1 MFARLE
7 AWFNAFFLGYAARVS
22 GDLAVGLVPVAL
34 ALVTLYVAVYGL
46 AVMRGEATE
55 PVGTFAWKMVKVG
68 AILSFALPGLYYSG
82 NVAAAATGLQDGLAT
97 LFVAPR
103 GVAAATAFGALDLA
117 NTAANEQLALLWK
130 DAGMFRLD
138 LVLASL
144 LFSLGT
150 TIFLVLG
157 AFVALLGKLIL
168 TFALAIGPLA
178 ILCLLFKPTAR
189 FFDSWLSFV
198 LSAVILSWFV
208 FFALGMS
215 LYVSDRVVAA
225 IADGSAF
232 VAGRARVGGCARS
245 GRHLLGC
252 YVPPGHRALPSA
264 IACIQPDRWCLHPK
278 RRADG
283 HQLDGGDARHGRRPL
298 SQRWGGGRRR
308 RREHGTWRRS
318 CLCRRS
324 SRGIGGRRGRRRGA
338 RGVSTRRPARR
349 GFDLKF
355 QPLFNRFIH
364 TGEYRP

>member
-1 MFARLE
+1 MFAKLE
-7 AWFNAFFLGYAARVS
+7 TWFNAFFLGYAARVS
-22 GDLAVGLVPVAL
+22 GDLAVGLVPIAL
-34 ALVTLYVAVYGL
+34 LLVTVYVAVYGL

-55 PVGTFAWKMVKVG
+55 PVGIFAWKMVKVG

-82 NVAAAATGLQDGLAT
+82 NVAAAANGLQDGLAT

-103 GVAAATAFGALDLA
+103 AVPAATAFGALDLA

-130 DAGMFRLD
+130 DAGVFRLD

-198 LSAVILSWFV
+198 LSAVVMSWFV

-232 VAGRARVGGCARS
+232 VAGVPGSVGALEAAGTYLAVMCLLAIVLYQAPSLASSLTGGASIQTGAQMISNAVVATRLGGRAGAAAAASGSGGS
-245 GRHLLGC
+245 MGR
-252 YVPPGHRALPSA
+252 
-264 IACIQPDRWCLHPK
+264 
-278 RRADG
+278 
-283 HQLDGGDARHGRRPL
+283 
-298 SQRWGGGRRR
+298 GGGVAYVAGRAA
-308 RREHGTWRRS
+308 
-318 CLCRRS
+318 
-324 SRGIGGRRGRRRGA
+324 GGVGSAGGAAANGA
-338 RGVSTRRPARR
+338 RAAYQRVAQRGGVST
-349 GFDLKF
+349 
-355 QPLFNRFIH
+355 
-364 TGEYRP
+364 

>member
-7 AWFNAFFLGYAARVS
+7 TWFNAFFLGYAARVS

-34 ALVTLYVAVYGL
+34 LLVTVYVAVYGL

-103 GVAAATAFGALDLA
+103 AAAAATAFGALDLA

-232 VAGRARVGGCARS
+232 VAGVPGSVGALEAAGTYLAVMCLLAIVLYQAPSLASSLTGGASIQSGAQMVTNSMVAMRAM
-245 GRHLLGC
+245 
-252 YVPPGHRALPSA
+252 
-264 IACIQPDRWCLHPK
+264 
-278 RRADG
+278 
-283 HQLDGGDARHGRRPL
+283 
-298 SQRWGGGRRR
+298 GGGRSV
-308 RREHGTWRRS
+308 GGGAAAGGS
-318 CLCRRS
+318 GGS
-324 SRGIGGRRGRRRGA
+324 MGRGGGAAYVAGRAVGSAGGAVAGGA
-338 RGVSTRRPARR
+338 RAAYQRVAQRGGVST
-349 GFDLKF
+349 
-355 QPLFNRFIH
+355 
-364 TGEYRP
+364 

>member
-7 AWFNAFFLGYAARVS
+7 TWFNTFFLGYAARVS
-22 GDLAVGLVPVAL
+22 ADLAVGLVPVSL
-34 ALVTLYVAVYGL
+34 ALVTIYVAIYGL
-46 AVMRGEATE
+46 AVMRGEASE

-82 NVAAAATGLQDGLAT
+82 NVMAWATGLQDGLAT

-103 GVAAATAFGALDLA
+103 AAAAATAFGALDLA

-138 LVLASL
+138 LVLASI

-157 AFVALLGKLIL
+157 AFVGLLGKLIL

-178 ILCLLFKPTAR
+178 ILCLIFKSTAR

-198 LSAVILSWFV
+198 LSAVVLSWFV

-215 LYVSDRVVAA
+215 LYVSDKVVFA

-232 VAGRARVGGCARS
+232 VAGVPGSVGALEAAGTYLAVMCLLAIVLYQAPSLASSLTGGASIQNGTQMVTNSMVAMRAMGAGRS
-245 GRHLLGC
+245 GGSTA
-252 YVPPGHRALPSA
+252 GS
-264 IACIQPDRWCLHPK
+264 
-278 RRADG
+278 
-283 HQLDGGDARHGRRPL
+283 GGSMAR
-298 SQRWGGGRRR
+298 GGGAGYVAGRAA
-308 RREHGTWRRS
+308 GAAGS
-318 CLCRRS
+318 A
-324 SRGIGGRRGRRRGA
+324 GGAAANGA
-338 RGVSTRRPARR
+338 RAAYQRVAQRGGVST
-349 GFDLKF
+349 
-355 QPLFNRFIH
+355 
-364 TGEYRP
+364 

>member
-7 AWFNAFFLGYAARVS
+7 TWFNAFFLGYAARVS

-34 ALVTLYVAVYGL
+34 LLVTVYVAVYGL
-46 AVMRGEATE
+46 AVMRGEASE

-82 NVAAAATGLQDGLAT
+82 NVVAWATGLQDGLAT

-103 GVAAATAFGALDLA
+103 AAAATTAFGALDLA

-232 VAGRARVGGCARS
+232 VAGVPGSVGALEAAGTYLAVMCLLAIVLYQAPSLASSLTGGASIQSGAQMVTNSMVAMRAM
-245 GRHLLGC
+245 
-252 YVPPGHRALPSA
+252 
-264 IACIQPDRWCLHPK
+264 
-278 RRADG
+278 
-283 HQLDGGDARHGRRPL
+283 
-298 SQRWGGGRRR
+298 GGGRSSGGGAAAGG
-308 RREHGTWRRS
+308 GTMG
-318 CLCRRS
+318 
-324 SRGIGGRRGRRRGA
+324 RGGGAAYVAGRAVGSAGGAAAGGA
-338 RGVSTRRPARR
+338 RAAYQRVAQRGGVST
-349 GFDLKF
+349 
-355 QPLFNRFIH
+355 
-364 TGEYRP
+364 

>member
-7 AWFNAFFLGYAARVS
+7 TWFNAFFLGYAARVS
-22 GDLAVGLVPVAL
+22 GDLAVGLVPIAL
-34 ALVTLYVAVYGL
+34 LLVTVYVAVYGL

-103 GVAAATAFGALDLA
+103 AVAAATAFGALDLA

-198 LSAVILSWFV
+198 LSAVVLSWFV

-232 VAGRARVGGCARS
+232 VAGVPGSVGALEAAGTYLAVMCLLAIVLYQAPSLASSLTGGASIQSGAQMVTNSMVAMRAMGT
-245 GRHLLGC
+245 GR
-252 YVPPGHRALPSA
+252 A
-264 IACIQPDRWCLHPK
+264 
-278 RRADG
+278 
-283 HQLDGGDARHGRRPL
+283 
-298 SQRWGGGRRR
+298 GGGAAA
-308 RREHGTWRRS
+308 GGGS
-318 CLCRRS
+318 M
-324 SRGIGGRRGRRRGA
+324 SRGGGPAYVAGRAAGAVGSAGGAVAGGA
-338 RGVSTRRPARR
+338 RAAYQRVAQRGGVST
-349 GFDLKF
+349 
-355 QPLFNRFIH
+355 
-364 TGEYRP
+364 

>member
-7 AWFNAFFLGYAARVS
+7 TWFNAFFLGYAARVS

-34 ALVTLYVAVYGL
+34 VLVTVYVAVYGL

-55 PVGTFAWKMVKVG
+55 PVGTFAWKMVKVA

-103 GVAAATAFGALDLA
+103 AVAAATAFGALDLA

-232 VAGRARVGGCARS
+232 VAGVPGSVGALEAAGTYLAVMCLLAIVLYQAPSLASSLTGGASIQSGAQMVTNSMVAMRAM
-245 GRHLLGC
+245 
-252 YVPPGHRALPSA
+252 
-264 IACIQPDRWCLHPK
+264 
-278 RRADG
+278 
-283 HQLDGGDARHGRRPL
+283 
-298 SQRWGGGRRR
+298 GGGRSV
-308 RREHGTWRRS
+308 GGGAAAGGS
-318 CLCRRS
+318 GGS
-324 SRGIGGRRGRRRGA
+324 MGRGGGAAYVAGRAVGSAGGAVAGGA
-338 RGVSTRRPARR
+338 RAAYQRVAQRGGVST
-349 GFDLKF
+349 
-355 QPLFNRFIH
+355 
-364 TGEYRP
+364 

>member
-1 MFARLE
+1 MFAKLE

-22 GDLAVGLVPVAL
+22 ADLAVGLVPVAL
-34 ALVTLYVAVYGL
+34 ALVTVYVAIYGL

-55 PVGTFAWKMVKVG
+55 PVGTFAWKMAKVG

-82 NVAAAATGLQDGLAT
+82 NVAAAATGLQDGLAV
-97 LFVAPR
+97 LFVAP
-103 GVAAATAFGALDLA
+103 GGGGAATAFGALDLA

-138 LVLASL
+138 LVVASL

-198 LSAVILSWFV
+198 LSAVVLSWFV

-215 LYVSDRVVAA
+215 LYVSDKVVSA
-225 IADGSAF
+225 IAIGGAF
-232 VAGRARVGGCARS
+232 VAGAPDAVGALEAAGTYLAVMCLLAIVLYQAPSLASSLTGGASIQTGAQMISNAVVASRLGGRAGAAAAAS
-245 GRHLLGC
+245 
-252 YVPPGHRALPSA
+252 
-264 IACIQPDRWCLHPK
+264 
-278 RRADG
+278 
-283 HQLDGGDARHGRRPL
+283 
-298 SQRWGGGRRR
+298 GGG
-308 RREHGTWRRS
+308 GS
-318 CLCRRS
+318 MG
-324 SRGIGGRRGRRRGA
+324 RGGGAAYVAGRAAGAVGSAGGAAASGA
-338 RGVSTRRPARR
+338 RAAYQRVAQR
-349 GFDLKF
+349 GGGSA
-355 QPLFNRFIH
+355 
-364 TGEYRP
+364 T

>member
-7 AWFNAFFLGYAARVS
+7 TWFNAFFLGYAARVS

-34 ALVTLYVAVYGL
+34 ALVTVYVAVYGL

-103 GVAAATAFGALDLA
+103 AVAAATAFGALDLA

-130 DAGMFRLD
+130 DASMFRLD

-232 VAGRARVGGCARS
+232 VAGVPGSVGALEAAGTYLAVMCLLAIVLYQSPSLASSLTGGASIQSGAQMVTNSMVAMRAM
-245 GRHLLGC
+245 
-252 YVPPGHRALPSA
+252 
-264 IACIQPDRWCLHPK
+264 
-278 RRADG
+278 
-283 HQLDGGDARHGRRPL
+283 
-298 SQRWGGGRRR
+298 GGGRSAA
-308 RREHGTWRRS
+308 GGGAAGGGS
-318 CLCRRS
+318 MG
-324 SRGIGGRRGRRRGA
+324 RGGGAAYVAGRAVGSAGSAAAGGA
-338 RGVSTRRPARR
+338 RAAYQRVAQRGGVST
-349 GFDLKF
+349 
-355 QPLFNRFIH
+355 
-364 TGEYRP
+364 

>member
-7 AWFNAFFLGYAARVS
+7 AWFNTFFLGYAARVS

-34 ALVTLYVAVYGL
+34 LLVTVYVAVYGL
-46 AVMRGEATE
+46 AVMRGEASE

-82 NVAAAATGLQDGLAT
+82 NVVAWATGLQDGLAT

-103 GVAAATAFGALDLA
+103 AAAATTAFGALDLA
-117 NTAANEQLALLWK
+117 NTQANEQLALLWK

-157 AFVALLGKLIL
+157 AFVGLLGKLIL

-178 ILCLLFKPTAR
+178 ILCLLFKSTAR

-198 LSAVILSWFV
+198 LSAVVLSWFV

-215 LYVSDRVVAA
+215 LYVSDRVVQA
-225 IADGSAF
+225 ISTGSAF
-232 VAGRARVGGCARS
+232 VAGVPGSVGALEAAGTYLAVMC
-245 GRHLLGC
+245 LLGI
-252 YVPPGHRALPSA
+252 VLFQAPSLASSLTGGASIQSGTQMVTNSMVAMRAM
-264 IACIQPDRWCLHPK
+264 
-278 RRADG
+278 
-283 HQLDGGDARHGRRPL
+283 
-298 SQRWGGGRRR
+298 GGGRS
-308 RREHGTWRRS
+308 GGS
-318 CLCRRS
+318 GAS
-324 SRGIGGRRGRRRGA
+324 GGGSGGSMARGGGAAYVAGRAAGAVGSAGGAAANGGRAAYQRVAQRGGI
-338 RGVSTRRPARR
+338 ST
-349 GFDLKF
+349 
-355 QPLFNRFIH
+355 
-364 TGEYRP
+364 

>member
-7 AWFNAFFLGYAARVS
+7 TWFNAFFLGYAARVS
-22 GDLAVGLVPVAL
+22 GDLAVGLVPIAL
-34 ALVTLYVAVYGL
+34 LLVTVYVAVYGL

-103 GVAAATAFGALDLA
+103 AVAAATAFGALDLA

-198 LSAVILSWFV
+198 LSAVVLSWFV

-232 VAGRARVGGCARS
+232 VAGVPGSVGALEAAGTYLAVMCLLAIVLYQAPSLASSLTGGASIQSGAQMVTNSMVAMRAMGA
-245 GRHLLGC
+245 GR
-252 YVPPGHRALPSA
+252 A
-264 IACIQPDRWCLHPK
+264 
-278 RRADG
+278 
-283 HQLDGGDARHGRRPL
+283 
-298 SQRWGGGRRR
+298 GGGSAA
-308 RREHGTWRRS
+308 GGGS
-318 CLCRRS
+318 M
-324 SRGIGGRRGRRRGA
+324 SRGGGGAYVAGRAAGAVGSAGGAVAGGA
-338 RGVSTRRPARR
+338 RAAYQRVAQRGGVST
-349 GFDLKF
+349 
-355 QPLFNRFIH
+355 
-364 TGEYRP
+364 

>member
-7 AWFNAFFLGYAARVS
+7 TWFNAFFLGYAARVS

-34 ALVTLYVAVYGL
+34 LLVTVYVAVYGL

-103 GVAAATAFGALDLA
+103 AVAAATAFGALDLA

-198 LSAVILSWFV
+198 LSAVVLSWFV

-232 VAGRARVGGCARS
+232 VAGVPGSVGALEAAGTYLAVMCLLAIVLYQAPSLASSLTGGASIQSGTQMVTNSMVAMRAM
-245 GRHLLGC
+245 
-252 YVPPGHRALPSA
+252 
-264 IACIQPDRWCLHPK
+264 
-278 RRADG
+278 
-283 HQLDGGDARHGRRPL
+283 
-298 SQRWGGGRRR
+298 GGGRS
-308 RREHGTWRRS
+308 GGS
-318 CLCRRS
+318 GAS
-324 SRGIGGRRGRRRGA
+324 GGGSGGSMARGGGAAYVAGRAAGAVGSAGGAAANGGRAAYQRVAQRGGI
-338 RGVSTRRPARR
+338 ST
-349 GFDLKF
+349 
-355 QPLFNRFIH
+355 
-364 TGEYRP
+364 

>member
-7 AWFNAFFLGYAARVS
+7 TWFNAFFLGYAARVS

-34 ALVTLYVAVYGL
+34 ALVSVYVAVYGL

-103 GVAAATAFGALDLA
+103 AVAAATAFGALDLA

-232 VAGRARVGGCARS
+232 VAGVPGSVGALEAAGTYLAVMCLLAIVLYQSPSLASSLTGGASIQSGAQMVTNSMVAMRAM
-245 GRHLLGC
+245 
-252 YVPPGHRALPSA
+252 
-264 IACIQPDRWCLHPK
+264 
-278 RRADG
+278 
-283 HQLDGGDARHGRRPL
+283 
-298 SQRWGGGRRR
+298 GGGRSAA
-308 RREHGTWRRS
+308 GG
-318 CLCRRS
+318 S
-324 SRGIGGRRGRRRGA
+324 SAGGGGSMGRGGGAAYVAGRAVGSAGSAAAGGA
-338 RGVSTRRPARR
+338 RAAYQRVAQRGGVST
-349 GFDLKF
+349 
-355 QPLFNRFIH
+355 
-364 TGEYRP
+364 